1 MLRTFVVL
9 LLPFCLVCCGRS
21 GPSRLEVE
29 KALNAFEA
37 ATAAEIPIAPARVTV
52 GESSCTAEE
61 NGIYACAV
69 TARGTRFIPNANAVH
84 LRRING
90 IWTVI
95 TG

>member
-1 MLRTFVVL
+1 MLRTIFVL
-9 LLPFCLVCCGRS
+9 LLPLCLVCCGQT

-37 ATAAEIPIAPARVTV
+37 ATAAGIPIAPARVTV
-52 GESSCTAEE
+52 GESNCTAEE

-69 TARGTRFIPNANAVH
+69 TAQGTRFVPDPNTVR

-95 TG
+95 AG